1 MTAITTTALTAA
13 LGAFYRANRNI
24 LVRDLYMGLKTD
36 DWTVYDGVKDELPLP
51 KLSIG
56 ELVVPGDNV
65 NFTPKTNVI
74 GLGARIL
81 KTRNWK
87 VDLLIDPA
95 ALEKTWLGYV
105 NALGARSQAI
115 PLEQFIVED
124 LIKRIQKDIR
134 TKALYRG
141 VYNGSGTATAD
152 IVNGLLKLV
161 VDDITAGN
169 ITPVVTGAIT
179 SSNVVDKLLLVHDGL
194 GQEYKEEMTVMP
206 VNSQIFDWYT
216 RKFSP
221 ILNTNLI
228 GGGGV
233 PPTQNGL
240 INEARLEGTNCMLK
254 REVGLNTSQRLI
266 ITPAGNRV
274 LGIDSMDDFTNFEF
288 QRFNRTIKVLVDGK
302 LGVNFNQ
309 VDNGALAVNDQV

>member
-1 MTAITTTALTAA
+1 MTAITTSGLNAA

-24 LVRDLYMGLKTD
+24 LVRDLYIGLKTD

-105 NALGARSQAI
+105 NALGSRSEAI
-115 PLEQFIVED
+115 PLEQFVIED

-134 TKALYRG
+134 TRALYRG
-141 VYNGSGTATAD
+141 VYNAGGTASID

-161 VDDITAGN
+161 TDEIAASN
-169 ITPVVTGAIT
+169 ITPIATGAVT
-179 SSNVVDKLLLVHDGL
+179 SANVVDKLLQVHDGL
-194 GQEYKEEMTVMP
+194 GQEYKDEMTVMP
-206 VNSQIFDWYT
+206 VNSTIFDWYS

-228 GGGGV
+228 GAGGAPV
-233 PPTQNGL
+233 QNGL
-240 INEARLEGTNCMLK
+240 INEIRLEGTNCMIK
-254 REVGLNTSQRLI
+254 REVGLGTSQRLI

-302 LGVNFNQ
+302 IGVNFNQ